1 MNKVNSIQIPINIF
15 DNIIDEIVYTFITTL
30 HLLFFL
36 GLMIMFGIN
45 DHFTLSLSMISGL
58 LFSLTFIITPGITY
72 FYSNSILYID
82 KDGFRIKKYGREI
95 LFISY
100 QNLLGVRVMKHEMKS
115 NTYFEMYLNYN
126 EYQVV
131 DYTINN
137 TQKFRIQK
145 KNFKSAN
152 QFYNII
158 DDYFKS
164 NPQIAQVWHQNV

>member
-1 MNKVNSIQIPINIF
+1 
-15 DNIIDEIVYTFITTL
+15 
-30 HLLFFL
+30 
-36 GLMIMFGIN
+36 
-45 DHFTLSLSMISGL
+45 
-58 LFSLTFIITPGITY
+58 
-72 FYSNSILYID
+72 
-82 KDGFRIKKYGREI
+82 
-95 LFISY
+95 
-100 QNLLGVRVMKHEMKS
+100 MKHEMKS